1 MTIDL
6 LADVVSGIFLAIGSF
21 FLVVGALGLIRMPDV
36 FTRMHATSVSDTMGA
51 GFLIL
56 GMIVQAGFTLVT
68 VKLVIILA
76 VFFFTG
82 PLATHALARGALAV
96 GLRPV
101 LLDRAGRR
109 RNKELELIEE
119 FGVVETRREPL
130 SRPAEPTRKTSV
142 RKKSASKSKSAKKS
156 PGKGKGGSSSKR

>member
-1 MTIDL
+1 MTTAL
-6 LADVVSGIFLAIGSF
+6 LTDIVSGMFLAIGSF

-36 FTRMHATSVSDTMGA
+36 FTRMHATSVSDTVGA

-68 VKLVIILA
+68 VKLLFILA
-76 VFFFTG
+76 IFFFTG

-101 LLDRAGRR
+101 LFDRAGRR
-109 RNKELELIEE
+109 RIKELELIKE
-119 FGVVETRREPL
+119 FGVVEPQAG
-130 SRPAEPTRKTSV
+130 PAEPPKKPSSG
-142 RKKSASKSKSAKKS
+142 KKSPSKSKSAKKS